1 MLSASKPAAPSANN
15 GTAPA
20 SPAPAPASSP
30 SSSSSS
36 PPAPAPA
43 KASSATTG
51 GSSAAGCSTPLQ
63 GLQNRGNH
71 KKFLQLIDAT
81 PAAARLADI
90 LDSPDVALT
99 LLAPTDDAIADSLSK
114 QGLSFSDLV
123 VREERGCFFS
133 GSFFVWFRHS
143 LHEKSERE
151 KGESEREKKLT
162 HETSTSFFPLQKT
175 KKCAPPPNR
184 PTPRCR

>member
-1 MLSASKPAAPSANN
+1 MKKKKTAAAQGDSAAAAAASKSKGADALDAMLSTSKASAPSAKN
-15 GTAPA
+15 GDMKNATHSS
-20 SPAPAPASSP
+20 SPAPAPAP

-36 PPAPAPA
+36 SSSSSPSPPAAPA
-43 KASSATTG
+43 KSNTG

-63 GLQNRGNH
+63 WLQNSGNY

-99 LLAPTDDAIADSLSK
+99 LLAPTDEALTGSLEK

-123 VREERGCFFS
+123 VSWLE
-133 GSFFVWFRHS
+133 
-143 LHEKSERE
+143 
-151 KGESEREKKLT
+151 
-162 HETSTSFFPLQKT
+162 
-175 KKCAPPPNR
+175 
-184 PTPRCR
+184 

>member
-20 SPAPAPASSP
+20 SPAPAPASSSP
-30 SSSSSS
+30 SP

-63 GLQNRGNH
+63 WLQNSGNH

-81 PAAARLADI
+81 PAAARLAEI

-151 KGESEREKKLT
+151 REGRERERKKT
-162 HETSTSFFPLQKT
+162 HSRDLDLFFPSSKNQKMT
-175 KKCAPPPNR
+175 PPNR